1 MATAVELNGDTV
13 GLGRGG
19 FHALRRALEE
29 HLGEEATGALQA
41 AGHASGVDLYQC
53 FRRWLE
59 ASTGLADPGELDANA
74 LGEVLGDFFAAL
86 GWGRLSL
93 NRLGTAGLALDTE
106 NGIEADPANPSA
118 YPACHVTA
126 GLLAGFMSCLAQREV
141 AVLEVECRSAH
152 HARCRFLMG
161 RAETLEAVYQALSE
175 GRDYRSVLGEP

>member
-1 MATAVELNGDTV
+1 MAPTVELNGDSV
-13 GLGRGG
+13 ALGRGG
-19 FHALRRALEE
+19 FHALRRTLTE
-29 HLGEEATGALQA
+29 HLGDEATGALQA

-53 FRRWLE
+53 FLRWLQ
-59 ASTGLADPGELDANA
+59 AGTGIADPGELDAGA
-74 LGEVLGDFFAAL
+74 LGEVLGDFFTAA

-106 NGIEADPANPSA
+106 NGTEADLAGPSA
-118 YPACHVTA
+118 YPACHLTA

-141 AVLEVECRSAH
+141 AVMEVECRSAH

-175 GRDYRSVLGEP
+175 GRDYHAVLGGP

>member
-19 FHALRRALEE
+19 FHALRQALEE

-53 FRRWLE
+53 FLRWLE
-59 ASTGLADPGELDANA
+59 TNTGIAEPGELDANA

-106 NGIEADPANPSA
+106 NGIEADPASPSA
-118 YPACHVTA
+118 YPACHLTA
-126 GLLAGFMSCLAQREV
+126 GLLAGFMSCLAHRDV
-141 AVLEVECRSAH
+141 AVMEVECRSTRPP
-152 HARCRFLMG
+152 RCRFLLG
-161 RAETLEAVYQALSE
+161 RAEVLEGVYRALRE
-175 GRDYRSVLGEP
+175 GRDYASVLGAP